1 LEMMRAY
8 AKQTPLT
15 DLAVK
20 VTLTFVA
27 KPMVVTLSS
36 PFVVVR
42 RQEGRNSARHYE
54 TLPQTQIDHN
64 PPISIVLPENHEDG
78 LNKGS
83 KCSQNLLR

>member
-1 LEMMRAY
+1 MMRAY

-36 PFVVVR
+36 SFVVFFAFL
-42 RQEGRNSARHYE
+42 GRKEVKFA
-54 TLPQTQIDHN
+54 PK
-64 PPISIVLPENHEDG
+64 PKPVFF
-78 LNKGS
+78 
-83 KCSQNLLR
+83 